1 MTRGFITSYGYGRVR
16 TMWKKRLAKNDSNLD
31 QLHKRIENL
40 ELDLRYAQE
49 CHQELFDYIRQ
60 EGEVSWTETAKLF
73 DRCEHC
79 GYDYNGP
86 QAESHFNWSHQEC
99 PEAFI
104 KNCEDFITEVGNG
117 NSTRSLIQSLFD
129 EIKAHGDMES
139 EARDF
144 HRVMLEFE
152 NEGVPE
158 DFDEY
163 LKVSGKT
170 MEDVVMD
177 GLLGYG
183 FDGRDYIN
191 RRIVD
196 YWIQDFERDIGP
208 VPLLDI

>member
-1 MTRGFITSYGYGRVR
+1 
-16 TMWKKRLAKNDSNLD
+16 
-31 QLHKRIENL
+31 
-40 ELDLRYAQE
+40 
-49 CHQELFDYIRQ
+49 
-60 EGEVSWTETAKLF
+60 
-73 DRCEHC
+73 
-79 GYDYNGP
+79 
-86 QAESHFNWSHQEC
+86 
-99 PEAFI
+99 
-104 KNCEDFITEVGNG
+104 
-117 NSTRSLIQSLFD
+117 LFD

-152 NEGVPE
+152 TEGVPE

-163 LKVSGKT
+163 LKVSDKS

-177 GLLGYG
+177 GLWGYG

>member
-1 MTRGFITSYGYGRVR
+1 MTTTGLKPRVISTGR
-16 TMWKKRLAKNDSNLD
+16 
-31 QLHKRIENL
+31 
-40 ELDLRYAQE
+40 
-49 CHQELFDYIRQ
+49 
-60 EGEVSWTETAKLF
+60 
-73 DRCEHC
+73 
-79 GYDYNGP
+79 
-86 QAESHFNWSHQEC
+86 
-99 PEAFI
+99 I

-117 NSTRSLIQSLFD
+117 NSTRSLIHSLFD

-152 NEGVPE
+152 TEGVPE

-163 LKVSGKT
+163 LKVSDKS

-177 GLLGYG
+177 GLWGYG

>member
-1 MTRGFITSYGYGRVR
+1 
-16 TMWKKRLAKNDSNLD
+16 MWKKRLTKNERDRISNLD
-31 QLHKRIENL
+31 QLHNKIENL
-40 ELDLRYAQE
+40 ERDLRRLQSDYDE
-49 CHQELFDYIRQ
+49 VFNYIRS
-60 EGEVSWTETAKLF
+60 EGEVSWTQMAGDFE
-73 DRCEHC
+73 RCEHC

-99 PEAFI
+99 PVAFI

-117 NSTRSLIQSLFD
+117 NSTRSLIHSLFD

-144 HRVMLEFE
+144 HNVMLDFE
-152 NEGVPE
+152 TEGIPE

-170 MEDVVMD
+170 MEEVVMD
-177 GLLGYG
+177 GLWGYEW
-183 FDGRDYIN
+183 DGRDYIN

-196 YWIQDFERDIGP
+196 YWMQDYEQDIGP
-208 VPLLDI
+208 LPPLDI